1 VWVVNTTV
9 TSDKPYFVQI
19 ILAAGELGVP
29 QKMAEAVSLHFV
41 AAVVVEEEGHGVVEV
56 VEALAWLERYELGE
70 FVGQVHV
77 EQSVSTKRRA
87 N

>member
-1 VWVVNTTV
+1 VWVVNKTV
-9 TSDKPYFVQI
+9 TSDNPYFVQT

-29 QKMAEAVSLHFV
+29 QKMAGAVSLHFV
-41 AAVVVEEEGHGVVEV
+41 AAVVVEV